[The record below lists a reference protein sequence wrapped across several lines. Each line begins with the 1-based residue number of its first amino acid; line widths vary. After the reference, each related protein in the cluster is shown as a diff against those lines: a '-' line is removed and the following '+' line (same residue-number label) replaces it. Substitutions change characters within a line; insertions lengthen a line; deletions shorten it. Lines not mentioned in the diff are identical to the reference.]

1 MVRRVISTQVVLAV
15 MLALAGVASPAGAS
29 AAGARD
35 SVASGFTYTGDA
47 YGTYAFVGQ
56 TVTLGKSAVV
66 ALGACS
72 TQVGVHKT
80 NTIAFVSGDPLVS
93 TGAIDTSADTL
104 SISGGTEAMTS
115 ATVHE
120 ASALAGLITA
130 EELVSVSS
138 TSHDASGFH
147 VSAAGTTAV
156 NLVVAGIPIIGTP
169 APNTR
174 INLLGFG
181 YVILNEQISHV
192 SANAASLTVNMLHV
206 HITVANPLGIAVG
219 TNIIVAHA
227 KSGMSSFTSSGTL
240 DGFAFGTRAEL
251 AGVLLSGETAKVTIP
266 CLGTNGQTITNSVA
280 SVNAPPFFTAG
291 AVTDTATGTLGS
303 TSVAHTTSTIAGTNL
318 VSGTATADVI
328 TADVQASITGTTVTF
343 SDNSSFVNLVVFGH
357 PELSGNPPPNT
368 KVMLAGLGTLWLHR
382 VIQTPNSIEVRM
394 IELIVTQ
401 SNPFG
406 ILVGTDIRVGDAEA
420 SVHGV

>member
-1 MVRRVISTQVVLAV
+1 MIRRFISAQIVVAV
-15 MLALAGVASPAGAS
+15 LVALGGVASPAGAS
-29 AAGARD
+29 EAVARD
-35 SVASGFTYTGDA
+35 TATAGFTYTGDA
-47 YGTYAFVGQ
+47 YGTYAFVDD
-56 TVTLGKSAVV
+56 TVTLGKSAAV
-66 ALGACS
+66 ALGSCS
-72 TQVGVHKT
+72 TQVGVHKA
-80 NTIAFVSGDPLVS
+80 NTVAFVNGDPLVS
-93 TGAIDTSADTL
+93 TGAIDTTADTL
-104 SISGGTEAMTS
+104 SISGGSEATTS

-130 EELVSVSS
+130 SELTAVST
-138 TSHDASGFH
+138 TSHTASGFQ
-147 VSAAGTTAV
+147 VSAAGTSAV
-156 NLVVAGIPIIGTP
+156 DLVVAGIPIIGTP

-181 YVILNEQISHV
+181 YVVLNEQIAHV
-192 SANAASLTVNMLHV
+192 GPTSASLTVNMLHV

-240 DGFAFGTRAEL
+240 DGFAFGTRADL
-251 AGVLLSGETAKVTIP
+251 AGVVLSGETARVTVP

-280 SVNAPPFFTAG
+280 SVNAPPFFTTG
-291 AVTDTATGTLGS
+291 AVTDTASGTVGS
-303 TSVAHTTSTIAGTNL
+303 TSVAHTTSTIAAVNL

-328 TADVQASITGTTVTF
+328 TADVQASITGSTITF

-382 VIQTPNSIEVRM
+382 VIQRSNSIEVRM
-394 IELIVTQ
+394 IELIVTE

-420 SVHGV
+420 SVHSV